1 MRKRTVKNLTAMAIA
16 TAISA
21 TTVSAAS
28 SDSFILFLPRADI
41 ITYEYD
47 SDHLSDKYS
56 TNDYFILLYDAG
68 EVVRL
73 HVDTDEKYFIE
84 DAMGTTTYSS
94 YEISKDGDL
103 SFIMPEEDILLEVKD
118 DEGNTIDISEL
129 QTETE
134 VSAEAGNAE
143 DGRTEDAQSVNTE
156 VSKIAVNIY
165 GGIQANC
172 MMVNGSSNEVRS
184 GEEFRTSENIDII
197 VITADGG
204 EWDNPSFQLLKNG
217 EPVENEGDYIINS
230 GGWNGEF
237 KIDLKNGMNMSEDA
251 WTLNIVENGYTIPE
265 PDPQEEAEA
274 GLIEEMAEEL
284 TVDPVLGADALLQV
298 LDTSNEPVPMGDTE
312 SEVQEHID
320 METDENALETL
331 VSLSESN
338 TEKDLSINESEAPA
352 EDVKEAAVL
361 WMDTEAEESEPET
374 YTGSIDP
381 DIPRNYIPVPNRNE
395 MYMVLDEN
403 GEVYDYKI
411 RVKVGSE
418 WEWEDVFPGIVD
430 VPDEQD
436 LYMVRKEDGT
446 ISFFKYIRNTDS
458 TYMFIETDEDGVL
471 LAKGKPDETE
481 SEAGA
486 ETKNP
491 TEQKAYVEIEK
502 SDESSGTNE
511 FFN

>member
-156 VSKIAVNIY
+156 VSKIAVNLY

-251 WTLNIVENGYTIPE
+251 WTLNIVEKGYTIPE
-265 PDPQEEAEA
+265 PDPQEETEA
-274 GLIEEMAEEL
+274 ATEL
-284 TVDPVLGADALLQV
+284 TVETTEELIVNPVLGADALLQI
-298 LDTSNEPVPMGDTE
+298 LDTPSIPVPMEDTE
-312 SEVQEHID
+312 SETQEYVD
-320 METDENALETL
+320 VETDENTLEAL
-331 VSLSESN
+331 VSISN
-338 TEKDLSINESEAPA
+338 
-352 EDVKEAAVL
+352 
-361 WMDTEAEESEPET
+361 
-374 YTGSIDP
+374 
-381 DIPRNYIPVPNRNE
+381 R
-395 MYMVLDEN
+395 
-403 GEVYDYKI
+403 
-411 RVKVGSE
+411 
-418 WEWEDVFPGIVD
+418 
-430 VPDEQD
+430 
-436 LYMVRKEDGT
+436 
-446 ISFFKYIRNTDS
+446 
-458 TYMFIETDEDGVL
+458 
-471 LAKGKPDETE
+471 
-481 SEAGA
+481 
-486 ETKNP
+486 
-491 TEQKAYVEIEK
+491 
-502 SDESSGTNE
+502 
-511 FFN
+511 